1 MDARPA
7 NAASTM
13 DDAKAAEFNALPR
26 HMDAHNTTRGQY
38 SGAAIDT
45 AGSSKKVMT
54 AEAKDVRRV
63 YYG

>member
-1 MDARPA
+1 
-7 NAASTM
+7 M